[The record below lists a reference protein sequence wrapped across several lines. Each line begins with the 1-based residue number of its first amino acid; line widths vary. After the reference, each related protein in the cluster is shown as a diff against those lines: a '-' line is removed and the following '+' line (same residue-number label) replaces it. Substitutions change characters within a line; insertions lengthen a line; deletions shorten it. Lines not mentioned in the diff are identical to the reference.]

1 MINLIT
7 KPNRRTKGLVFF
19 LCFLCCFSCKNGM
32 VYNQYQPIEGR
43 SWSKEREYDFTCQI
57 DDTTALYN
65 ITFEVRNNNFY
76 PYQNLWI
83 FYAEKPPAGLG
94 ERRDTVECMLA
105 DEFGEWHGKGISL
118 FQSAFPLRANYTFPK
133 RGSYTFSFRQ
143 GMRSDT
149 LKGIQEIGLRIEKAK

>member
-1 MINLIT
+1 MTNLIT
-7 KPNRRTKGLVFF
+7 KPDRRIKRLAVF
-19 LCFLCCFSCKNGM
+19 LCFLCCFCCKNEM

-43 SWSKEREYDFTCQI
+43 LWNKERAYDFTFRI
-57 DDTTALYN
+57 DDATALYN

-83 FYAEKPPAGLG
+83 FYAEKPPAGLA

-105 DEFGEWHGKGISL
+105 DEFGKWQGKGISL
-118 FQSAFPLRANYTFPK
+118 FQSAFPLRAGYTFPQK
-133 RGSYTFSFRQ
+133 GVYTFSFRQ

-149 LKGIQEIGLRIEKAK
+149 LKGVQEIGLRVEKAR